1 MEIEQEHKEVT
12 IDSPNGKSATYILY
26 KLPYTAARKVAAYY
40 PVSNLPKLGD
50 YEKSEEGMS
59 ILMRHVG
66 VRLENGE
73 VQRLI
78 NNTLINN
85 HVTEAVIGI
94 KLEAAALA
102 YNFDFFGQGGLSA
115 FLKALAKDHLPSL
128 IQTLMESLPPSLV
141 QALQAGSKS
150 RD

>member
-1 MEIEQEHKEVT
+1 MNQQEQKEIT
-12 IDSPNGKSATYILY
+12 LDAPSGKSAKYILF
-26 KLPYTAARKVAAYY
+26 KLPYTQARKVAAYY

-50 YEKSEEGMS
+50 YQKSEEGMR
-59 ILMRHVG
+59 ILMANVG
-66 VRLENGE
+66 VQLENGE
-73 VQRLI
+73 VQRLTT
-78 NNTLINN
+78 NALIDN

-150 RD
+150 KD